1 MPRDVR
7 DLRHHD
13 AMPASPAEPRMPGH
27 ARGVVRTAAALAL
40 AAWSAAASAS
50 AMPDTLR
57 VCVDP
62 DNLPDSQRDVRSFE
76 PAMAALLADTLN
88 MPLELRW
95 RPQRRGVVRKNNSA
109 GCDVRL
115 GVPLRPEGLALRQP
129 YPVVQARGWR
139 IGAAPGP

>member
-1 MPRDVR
+1 
-7 DLRHHD
+7 
-13 AMPASPAEPRMPGH
+13 
-27 ARGVVRTAAALAL
+27 
-40 AAWSAAASAS
+40 
-50 AMPDTLR
+50 MPDTLR

-62 DNLPDSQRDVRSFE
+62 DNLPDSQRDMRGFE

-115 GVPLRPEGLALRQP
+115 SVPLRPEGVAQLTWPHPEA
-129 YPVVQARGWR
+129 YARWR
-139 IGAAPGP
+139 PGATPKQ